1 MIPPSLAA
9 SAVTSA
15 VSLLTSAASA
25 ASSPAP
31 AADATGAAKTAAKKN
46 DVVNQADFMQLLIAQ
61 LQNQDPLNPLDSAN
75 FSAQLAQFSSLQ
87 QLTEINQHLADQG
100 SGGTGPARFDAV
112 GFLGKQVVGKSSAI
126 TVTQGTATG
135 LDYTLAAGSNVEAR
149 IVDSGGHTVAS
160 LVLGPQAAGA
170 HHFDPG
176 SVAGAPTLPDGTY
189 TVQLTVPPSGTSTD
203 PTPVETTVG
212 GAVTGIDLS
221 GDTPVL
227 LIGESRLALTDVRQV
242 KEPQAS

>member
-1 MIPPSLAA
+1 MIPASLAV

-15 VSLLTSAASA
+15 VSMLTSAASS
-25 ASSPAP
+25 SSPAP
-31 AADATGAAKTAAKKN
+31 VADTTAADKTAAKRN

-87 QLTEINQHLADQG
+87 QLTEINQHLADKG
-100 SGGTGPARFDAV
+100 TGGTGPARFDAV

-126 TVTQGTATG
+126 TVTQGKATG
-135 LDYTLAAGSNVEAR
+135 LDYTLAAGSNVQAR
-149 IVDSGGHTVAS
+149 IVDSAGRTVAN
-160 LVLGPQAAGA
+160 LVLGPQTAGA
-170 HHFDPG
+170 HRFDPAT
-176 SVAGAPTLPDGTY
+176 VANAPTLPDGTY
-189 TVQLTVPPSGTSTD
+189 SVQLMVPPSETSSD
-203 PTPVETTVG
+203 PTPVETTVS

>member
-1 MIPPSLAA
+1 MIPASLAA
-9 SAVTSA
+9 SAITSA
-15 VSLLTSAASA
+15 VSLLTSAASS
-25 ASSPAP
+25 SSPAS
-31 AADATGAAKTAAKKN
+31 AADTTAAGKTAAKKN
-46 DVVNQADFMQLLIAQ
+46 DIVNQTDFMQLLIAQ

-135 LDYTLAAGSNVEAR
+135 LDYTLAAGSNVQAR
-149 IVDSGGHTVAS
+149 IVDSAGHTVAN
-160 LVLGPQAAGA
+160 LVLGPQAAGT
-170 HHFDPG
+170 HHFDPATV
-176 SVAGAPTLPDGTY
+176 SGAPTLPDGTY

-203 PTPVETTVG
+203 PTPLETTVG

-221 GDTPVL
+221 GETPVL